1 MIQGFCRWLLY
12 KKLGWTKCVTVA
24 HPDKFIICLAP
35 HTSNWDFI
43 IGQLYAQAEGFKINF
58 LMKREWFF
66 WPLGVIFR
74 SLGGI
79 PVWRSKHT
87 SMTDNLAET
96 AKTKDSFKL
105 CITPEGT
112 RSPNTEWKKGF
123 YFIALKAEIPIL
135 LYGVD
140 YEKKKIYVTGIDI
153 VNDTIELER
162 VKKQGSKLVRIKT
175 DHILNNIDK
184 PNTEVMVVDRRTDK
198 YLTEYYLTLPYGL
211 KLEKIPQVSSSTL
224 NTVITRD
231 LTIRLGENGKESK
244 EKYFANV
251 AGDFS
256 ASSYKAADMIKV
268 ADEGMGYV
276 LDIVGNLVW
285 ERGRVSA
292 SAKAEDVDVDYVY
305 DEDDSVHSAIRLF
318 LTAKGIY
325 ISTEDL
331 NKKGTIMDILRSQSE
346 ISPINLTGVDF
357 DNILYYIAK
366 GSPVIAMQDGKT
378 AVLLTAYTPQKI
390 EIMNAKTGK
399 KSQMERKE
407 AEKMFKA
414 AGNVYISA
422 LN

>member
-43 IGQLYAQAEGFKINF
+43 IGQFYAQAEGFKINF

-140 YEKKKIYVTGIDI
+140 YEKKKIVC
-153 VNDTIELER
+153 
-162 VKKQGSKLVRIKT
+162 T
-175 DHILNNIDK
+175 DSFTPSGNIDEDM
-184 PNTEVMVVDRRTDK
+184 P
-198 YLTEYYLTLPYGL
+198 
-211 KLEKIPQVSSSTL
+211 KIKS
-224 NTVITRD
+224 
-231 LTIRLGENGKESK
+231 
-244 EKYFANV
+244 YFK
-251 AGDFS
+251 DF
-256 ASSYKAADMIKV
+256 K
-268 ADEGMGYV
+268 
-276 LDIVGNLVW
+276 
-285 ERGRVSA
+285 
-292 SAKAEDVDVDYVY
+292 
-305 DEDDSVHSAIRLF
+305 
-318 LTAKGIY
+318 
-325 ISTEDL
+325 
-331 NKKGTIMDILRSQSE
+331 
-346 ISPINLTGVDF
+346 
-357 DNILYYIAK
+357 
-366 GSPVIAMQDGKT
+366 
-378 AVLLTAYTPQKI
+378 
-390 EIMNAKTGK
+390 GK
-399 KSQMERKE
+399 KPENF
-407 AEKMFKA
+407 A
-414 AGNVYISA
+414 Y
-422 LN
+422 

>member
-66 WPLGVIFR
+66 WPLGIIFK

-140 YEKKKIYVTGIDI
+140 YEKKKIVC
-153 VNDTIELER
+153 
-162 VKKQGSKLVRIKT
+162 T
-175 DHILNNIDK
+175 DSFTPSGNIDEDM
-184 PNTEVMVVDRRTDK
+184 P
-198 YLTEYYLTLPYGL
+198 
-211 KLEKIPQVSSSTL
+211 KIKS
-224 NTVITRD
+224 
-231 LTIRLGENGKESK
+231 
-244 EKYFANV
+244 YFK
-251 AGDFS
+251 DF
-256 ASSYKAADMIKV
+256 K
-268 ADEGMGYV
+268 
-276 LDIVGNLVW
+276 
-285 ERGRVSA
+285 
-292 SAKAEDVDVDYVY
+292 
-305 DEDDSVHSAIRLF
+305 
-318 LTAKGIY
+318 
-325 ISTEDL
+325 
-331 NKKGTIMDILRSQSE
+331 
-346 ISPINLTGVDF
+346 
-357 DNILYYIAK
+357 
-366 GSPVIAMQDGKT
+366 
-378 AVLLTAYTPQKI
+378 
-390 EIMNAKTGK
+390 GK
-399 KSQMERKE
+399 KPENF
-407 AEKMFKA
+407 A
-414 AGNVYISA
+414 Y
-422 LN
+422 